1 MTPEAIAADATC
13 AKTINAIFHMD
24 SDKYKKFVELSTDA
38 AGNVKP
44 ASANVLK
51 AYAFMDKSVTS
62 ESIGK
67 VTLAKDKIPVR
78 FDLFGL
84 D

>member
-24 SDKYKKFVELSTDA
+24 SDKYKMFVELSTDA